1 MEIYWI
7 TQLKNARKK
16 KQLNLYGQRPS
27 IVEQATQVGWVAET
41 IKINEIK

>member
-1 MEIYWI
+1 MECDWI
-7 TQLKNARKK
+7 TQLKDTGKK
-16 KQLNLYGQRPS
+16 TAKLIGAETG